1 VGWRRVHRGCGYARH
16 LRRWREPRPVCRLDR
31 QAGSVTVE
39 CLGSANISTSEYGL
53 RKQLVISG
61 GGVNLTSQAVYEG
74 FQMTPEV
81 NGVTRYT
88 VTFNLLDG

>member
-1 VGWRRVHRGCGYARH
+1 
-16 LRRWREPRPVCRLDR
+16 
-31 QAGSVTVE
+31 
-39 CLGSANISTSEYGL
+39 L

-61 GGVNLTSQAVYEG
+61 GGVNLTSYAVYEG
-74 FQMTPEV
+74 FVMTPEV